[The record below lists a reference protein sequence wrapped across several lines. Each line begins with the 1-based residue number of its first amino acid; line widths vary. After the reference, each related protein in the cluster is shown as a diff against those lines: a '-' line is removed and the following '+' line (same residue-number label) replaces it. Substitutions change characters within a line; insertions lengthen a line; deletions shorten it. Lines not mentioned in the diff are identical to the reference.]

1 MTNWPADKRR
11 IPVAAVS
18 GTSFLKELVNS
29 VHLDGIMESSATESG
44 VMKSSA
50 TESGVMKS
58 SATESGVIE
67 TAARYS

>member
-18 GTSFLKELVNS
+18 GTSFLKEWVNS

-50 TESGVMKS
+50 TESGV
-58 SATESGVIE
+58 IE